1 MFQFAHP
8 NQVLTAV
15 SMYSAHFYGAMLWD
29 LYGEAAGMVFK
40 SWNTCVKL
48 TWDIPRSTHNYFV
61 EMLAGSLPSLRQKLL
76 CQFVGFCHKLRS
88 SASWEVRI
96 LAGIVGSDVGSTTG
110 KNLKNIEEEFQVC
123 PWSNSTGTFKSV
135 YKGYQVPPEDSWRLP
150 LLRKLLEQRRE
161 MITCDEDTGA
171 ITSLIDSLCFS

>member
-110 KNLKNIEEEFQVC
+110 KNLKNIEEEF
-123 PWSNSTGTFKSV
+123 
-135 YKGYQVPPEDSWRLP
+135 
-150 LLRKLLEQRRE
+150 
-161 MITCDEDTGA
+161 
-171 ITSLIDSLCFS
+171 